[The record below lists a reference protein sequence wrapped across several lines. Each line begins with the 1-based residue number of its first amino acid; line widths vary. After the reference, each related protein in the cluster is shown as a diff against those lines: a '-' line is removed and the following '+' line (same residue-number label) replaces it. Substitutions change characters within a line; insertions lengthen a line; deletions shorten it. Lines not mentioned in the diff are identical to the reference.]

1 MTTLKNIY
9 MQMNYSCKE
18 KKNSGKTNKKIEKK
32 MNFSFYLLLEIIIL
46 TPWHLKKIIQV
57 C

>member
-1 MTTLKNIY
+1 MTTLKKK

-18 KKNSGKTNKKIEKK
+18 KKQWENKQKNRKK
-32 MNFSFYLLLEIIIL
+32 NMNFSFYLLLEIIIL

>member
-1 MTTLKNIY
+1 
-9 MQMNYSCKE
+9 MNYSCKE
-18 KKNSGKTNKKIEKK
+18 KNSGKTNKKIEKK

-46 TPWHLKKIIQV
+46 TPWHLKKKIIQV